1 MAILCVKIGLIKRI
15 SPYRRPLRGREEKS
29 MKKNKN
35 YDIAD
40 RLNKTTTKKT
50 KVVGTQKYINATTG
64 EVEDMLVTQVKDA
77 DCNFTKVF
85 MYALLPQL
93 ELIGNKKI
101 AVCKWIIEHLDSKNT
116 LLATIEDISE
126 GANVSVRTVQ
136 TTVKQLV
143 DCDFL
148 RRKANGVYV
157 INPEIMFK
165 GSSGARANI
174 LLQYSTI
181 DSDAASS
188 TVKKLQLKELEKSA
202 GRLNKRAEKLREEIR
217 NLDIEDVVADEIK
230 RQGSK
235 KKTVSDAVEGSPQ
248 GPSEST

>member
-1 MAILCVKIGLIKRI
+1 M
-15 SPYRRPLRGREEKS
+15 
-29 MKKNKN
+29 
-35 YDIAD
+35 
-40 RLNKTTTKKT
+40 
-50 KVVGTQKYINATTG
+50 
-64 EVEDMLVTQVKDA
+64 
-77 DCNFTKVF
+77 
-85 MYALLPQL
+85 
-93 ELIGNKKI
+93 
-101 AVCKWIIEHLDSKNT
+101 
-116 LLATIEDISE
+116 
-126 GANVSVRTVQ
+126 
-136 TTVKQLV
+136 
-143 DCDFL
+143 
-148 RRKANGVYV
+148 